1 MITVKKETYY
11 YGAAFLFFSG
21 IWLGF
26 LQFRQP
32 PGEQKFLEPEE
43 VREIFSEAI
52 SKEFYSTEHKK
63 LIARYRE
70 NPKAFLPDAELPP
83 SQEPPKREVPF
94 ENYPGDRPENY
105 NTPSQVT
112 LWENTAEDF
121 RQYYK
126 PEHRDPKSRENRKVL
141 NELSENVLL
150 LGKDR

>member
-1 MITVKKETYY
+1 MKRQTYY
-11 YGAAFLFFSG
+11 YGAAFLLLSG
-21 IWLGF
+21 IWLGI
-26 LQFRQP
+26 LQFRQTP
-32 PGEQKFLEPEE
+32 EEKDLPKPEE
-43 VREIFSEAI
+43 VREIFSEAM
-52 SKEFYSTEHKK
+52 SREFYSSEHKK

-70 NPKAFLPDAELPP
+70 NPKAFLPDTERPP

-121 RQYYK
+121 RQYYET
-126 PEHRDPKSRENRKVL
+126 EHRDPKSRENRKVL
-141 NELSENVLL
+141 NELSKNVIL